1 MIDLSVEIDGLVVV
15 VFGASIGRRQRMTPH
30 TPAPRKEVTRHVD
43 LTFGRSDL
51 RLSGTSRNMSTTG
64 MLVLSEDPKPPG
76 TPVHFRFDE
85 FEGWGEVVWQ
95 RTAEEGGSWLGMKF
109 TSLASEDR
117 RRLLVLL
124 ADAPLY
130 H

>member
-1 MIDLSVEIDGLVVV
+1 
-15 VFGASIGRRQRMTPH
+15 MTPPGV
-30 TPAPRKEVTRHVD
+30 PAPRRELRLPVD
-43 LTFGRSDL
+43 LSFGRSDL
-51 RLSGTSRNMSTTG
+51 WLSGTSRNMSVTG

-76 TPVHFRFDE
+76 TPVYFRFEE

-109 TSLASEDR
+109 TSLASKDQN
-117 RRLLVLL
+117 RLRHLL
-124 ADAPLY
+124 DDAPFY